1 MNPRAFFPLFFA
13 SAFLLLPQTQAQEW
27 SRFRGKDGAGVG
39 KMTGLRNEL
48 KESDYAWATPLE
60 GVGHSSPVL
69 WGENLFLTLAAADGT
84 NRRLEC
90 FDAATGSRKWS
101 WEAPVEAHNLHNFN
115 NFASSTPV
123 ADGDRVYAVWGSGKR
138 TEAIALDHAGK
149 LVWKREWPE
158 FTSDH
163 GFGTSPILSDG
174 VLIIHTDSV
183 ELRKSLVM
191 GLNPATGE
199 SLWELERTTPGTE
212 EKHLTAYST
221 PVSMNVDGKEIVVV
235 VQTNDGWKGM
245 DPKTGKVLW
254 GYDGEYTQRSVGS
267 IAPGR
272 GSVFATF
279 GSGGQGRQATAL
291 RPKASGEPEVVYT
304 LGLSDGLGYVPTPLY
319 YEGRLYLWG
328 DGGVLAC
335 LDAETGKG
343 IYKER
348 IGGNFFASPIAVDG
362 KILNLSREG
371 ELVIIEAG
379 DSFKVLGRS
388 QLGSGSSS
396 SPAVANGR
404 LYLRTEKAL
413 ICIAGS

>member
-1 MNPRAFFPLFFA
+1 MISRRLFLSLTA
-13 SAFLLLPQTQAQEW
+13 IPFLVLSQAEAQEW

-39 KMTGLRNEL
+39 KMTGLRNEI
-48 KESDYAWATPLE
+48 KEADYAWSVKLD

-69 WGENLFLTLAAADGT
+69 WGEKLFLTLAAPDGT
-84 NRRLEC
+84 DRRLEC
-90 FDAATGSRKWS
+90 FDSSSGAKKWS
-101 WEAPVEAHNLHNFN
+101 WEAPVEKHNLHNFN

-123 ADGDRVYAVWGSGKR
+123 ADADRVYAVWGSGKR
-138 TEAIALDHAGK
+138 TEAIALDHEGK
-149 LVWKREWPE
+149 LRWKREWPE

-163 GFGTSPILSDG
+163 GFGASPILSDG

-183 ELRKSLVM
+183 ERRKSLVM
-191 GLNPATGE
+191 GLNPVTGE
-199 SLWELERTTPGTE
+199 SLWELERATPGTE

-235 VQTNDGWKGM
+235 LQTNDGWKGL
-245 DPKTGKVLW
+245 DPKTGAVLW

-272 GSVFATF
+272 GTVFATF

-304 LGLSDGLGYVPTPLY
+304 LGLSDGLGYVPTPLF
-319 YEGRLYLWG
+319 YENRLYLWG
-328 DGGVLAC
+328 DGGILAC

-348 IGGNFFASPIAVDG
+348 VGGNFFASPIAVDG
-362 KILNLSREG
+362 KILCLSREG
-371 ELVIIEAG
+371 ELVIVEAG
-379 DSFKVLGRS
+379 DTFKVLGRS
-388 QLGSGSSS
+388 ALGSGSSA
-396 SPAVANGR
+396 SPAVANNR
-404 LYLRTEKAL
+404 LFLRTETQL